1 MLYQLKQSEVPSVS
15 QKIGETIC
23 DKTFQNYTK
32 IDGEHLIS
40 LTNSRQVNSF
50 LIRSL
55 FTRWRKEVEKLE
67 SPYFDFKHEKVKEA
81 LKNFMN
87 VLSNHI
93 SIDRHH
99 LQPILTQAISD
110 TILIAFEPRLF
121 LEHVLDRSA
130 KPQDFKLQLKYIKN
144 NRELFKN
151 LIEQIGDFDT
161 KASILQAYDDLKA
174 ADKEEIDPKA
184 FLDKLNSLEVLESL
198 FDVKEEPK
206 PIPEPMVP
214 PVEETKEEVQ
224 PEPAK
229 PSQPEPVRKTSDE
242 QHASTL
248 NDRFESS
255 TKGQTLAEK
264 LQRKVNKSI
273 EASLTLNEKFM
284 FQNNLFHGD
293 NARMKQAFAAID
305 EAMSL
310 QDALNRANAFNDG
323 WDMDSEEVEAFMG
336 VLERRFS

>member
-1 MLYQLKQSEVPSVS
+1 MLYQLKQSEITTVS

-23 DKTFQNYTK
+23 DKTFQNYIK

-50 LIRSL
+50 IIRSL
-55 FTRWRKEVEKLE
+55 FTQWRKEVEKLE
-67 SPYFDFKHEKVKEA
+67 SPYFDFKHEKVQKA

-99 LQPILTQAISD
+99 LQPILNQAIAD
-110 TILIAFEPRLF
+110 TILISFEPKSF
-121 LEHVLDRSA
+121 LESVLDRSQ
-130 KPQDFKLQLKYIKN
+130 KPQDFKLQFKYIKN
-144 NRELFKN
+144 NRDLFKN
-151 LIEQIGDFDT
+151 LLEQIGDFDT
-161 KASILQAYDDLKA
+161 KASILQAYDDLSKA
-174 ADKEEIDPKA
+174 GMEDIEPKA
-184 FLDKLNSLEVLESL
+184 FLEKLGSSGLLTDLFEV
-198 FDVKEEPK
+198 KQPPKPTPEPK
-206 PIPEPMVP
+206 PEPVETVVAKPEPKP
-214 PVEETKEEVQ
+214 QPVERTIKEE
-224 PEPAK
+224 K
-229 PSQPEPVRKTSDE
+229 HST
-242 QHASTL
+242 TL

-255 TKGQTLAEK
+255 SKGQTLAEK

-293 NARMKQAFAAID
+293 NARMKQAFASID
-305 EAMSL
+305 QAENL
-310 QDALNRANAFNDG
+310 QDALNKANTFNDG
-323 WDMDSEEVEAFMG
+323 WDMDSEEVEAFMS

>member
-1 MLYQLKQSEVPSVS
+1 MLYQLKQSQIPTVS

-50 LIRSL
+50 IIRSL
-55 FTRWRKEVEKLE
+55 FNQWRKEVERLE
-67 SPYFDFKHEKVKEA
+67 SPYFDFKHEKVQEA

-99 LQPILTQAISD
+99 LQPILSQAVSD
-110 TILIAFEPRLF
+110 TILIAFEPRAY
-121 LEHVLDRSA
+121 LEAVLDRSA
-130 KPQDFKLQLKYIKN
+130 KPQDFKLQFKYIKN
-144 NRELFKN
+144 NRELFKQ
-151 LIEQIGDFDT
+151 LVEQIGDFDT
-161 KASILQAYDDLKA
+161 KASILQAFDGLA
-174 ADKEEIDPKA
+174 HVQREEIDPKV
-184 FLDKLNSLEVLESL
+184 FLEKLNSSSLLKELFEVKELPKPEPAPEPVLE
-198 FDVKEEPK
+198 EK
-206 PIPEPMVP
+206 PVQAPALTPSRD
-214 PVEETKEEVQ
+214 EVQ
-224 PEPAK
+224 PKEEKHSA
-229 PSQPEPVRKTSDE
+229 
-242 QHASTL
+242 TL
-248 NDRFESS
+248 NDKFEGAP
-255 TKGQTLAEK
+255 KGQTLAER

-273 EASLTLNEKFM
+273 ESSLTLNEKFM
-284 FQNNLFHGD
+284 FQNNLFNGD

-305 EAMSL
+305 QAEDL
-310 QDALNRANAFNDG
+310 QDALNKANTFNDG

>member
-1 MLYQLKQSEVPSVS
+1 MLYQLKQSEVTTVS

-32 IDGEHLIS
+32 IDGEQLIS

-50 LIRSL
+50 IIRSL
-55 FTRWRKEVEKLE
+55 FNQWRKEVEKLE
-67 SPYFDFKHEKVKEA
+67 SPYFDFKHEKVQEA

-99 LQPILTQAISD
+99 LQPILNQAIAD
-110 TILIAFEPRLF
+110 TLLISFEPKAF
-121 LEHVLDRSA
+121 LEVVLDRSQ
-130 KPQDFKLQLKYIKN
+130 KPQDFKLQYKYIKN

-151 LIEQIGDFDT
+151 LVEQIGDFDT
-161 KASILQAYDDLKA
+161 KASILQAYEKLEA
-174 ADKEEIDPKA
+174 AGKESIDPEA
-184 FLDKLNSLEVLESL
+184 FLEKLSASNLLVEL
-198 FDVKEEPK
+198 FEIEEEPQSEVV
-206 PIPEPMVP
+206 PE
-214 PVEETKEEVQ
+214 
-224 PEPAK
+224 
-229 PSQPEPVRKTSDE
+229 PEPVLQMVE
-242 QHASTL
+242 EPVASPVQKPQEDKLSTTL

-255 TKGQTLAEK
+255 SKGQTLAEK

-293 NARMKQAFAAID
+293 NAKMKQAFASID
-305 EAMSL
+305 QAENL
-310 QDALNRANAFNDG
+310 QDALNKANAFNNG

-336 VLERRFS
+336 VLERRFA

>member
-1 MLYQLKQSEVPSVS
+1 MLYQLKQSEVPTVS

-50 LIRSL
+50 IIRSL
-55 FTRWRKEVEKLE
+55 FAQWRKEVEKLE
-67 SPYFDFKHEKVKEA
+67 SPYFDFKHEKVQKA

-93 SIDRHH
+93 SIDRNH
-99 LQPILTQAISD
+99 LEPILNQAIAD
-110 TILIAFEPRLF
+110 TILISFEPRIF
-121 LEHVLDRSA
+121 LESVLDRSQ
-130 KPQDFKLQLKYIKN
+130 KPQDFKLQFKYIKN

-151 LIEQIGDFDT
+151 LVDQIGDFDT
-161 KASILQAYDDLKA
+161 KASILQAYDELKRK
-174 ADKEEIDPKA
+174 DQEEIDPKT
-184 FLDKLNSLEVLESL
+184 FMEKLNSSTLLSSL
-198 FDVKEEPK
+198 FEVKEEPK
-206 PIPEPMVP
+206 PA
-214 PVEETKEEVQ
+214 
-224 PEPAK
+224 PAPK
-229 PSQPEPVRKTSDE
+229 PEPVAPKAATE
-242 QHASTL
+242 QPAPVAQKPKEEKLSSTL
-248 NDRFESS
+248 NDRFEQGP
-255 TKGQTLAEK
+255 KGQTLAEK

-293 NARMKQAFAAID
+293 NSRMKQAFTAID
-305 EAMSL
+305 QAQDL
-310 QDALNRANAFNDG
+310 QDALNKANTFNDG